1 MLCHVQLYRLKK
13 KFNADGTMIEEV
25 QTDAETGKDKD
36 KGFTEPIEEDFA
48 NSPHPK
54 LAHLLSHVKSV
65 SPTVPTQVLILS
77 AIQTAW
83 FARSAY
89 NQA

>member
-13 KFNADGTMIEEV
+13 KFNADGTMIEVEEV

-36 KGFTEPIEEDFA
+36 KGFTEAAEEDFA

-65 SPTVPTQVLILS
+65 SPIVPISQCPYKFLL
-77 AIQTAW
+77 
-83 FARSAY
+83 
-89 NQA
+89 